1 MLESEFQAGLINKLK
16 ALFNG
21 CIILK
26 NDANYRQGF
35 PDLLILFNTGWAVL
49 ECKASEDAPY
59 QPNQE
64 WYLDK
69 CRGMSFSATI
79 YPENEHEVIGALE
92 EFFGVR

>member
-1 MLESEFQAGLINKLK
+1 MLESEFQAELVKKLK
-16 ALFNG
+16 AIFNG

-35 PDLLILFNTGWAVL
+35 PDLLILFGTGWAVL
-49 ECKASEDAPY
+49 ECKASEDSPY
-59 QPNQE
+59 QPNQV

-69 CRGMSFSATI
+69 CRDMSFAAVI
-79 YPENEHEVIGALE
+79 FPENEHEVIGALK